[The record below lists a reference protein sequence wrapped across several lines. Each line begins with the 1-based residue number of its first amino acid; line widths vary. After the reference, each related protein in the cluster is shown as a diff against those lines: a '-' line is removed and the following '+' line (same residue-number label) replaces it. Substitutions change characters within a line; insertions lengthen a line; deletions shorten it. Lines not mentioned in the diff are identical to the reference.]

1 MEAYAAWVGIF
12 LCLSQS
18 AMLSGLNLACFSV
31 SRIQLEIEAAQNKED
46 AIKVL
51 GLRRDANFLL
61 TTILW
66 GNVGVNTLLAL
77 LSGSVLGGI
86 AAFLFSTVF
95 ITVFAE
101 IIPQAYF
108 SRNALKIASLLSPVV
123 RFYQFLLY
131 PVAKPTAM
139 ILDAWLGPEGVHY
152 VREEML
158 KQYILRSMG
167 MSGSEIGAF
176 EGKGA
181 ANFLALDSRRV
192 GDEGSILDP
201 NSIVRLSATGG
212 RLELPAPGTPGWNA
226 FIGQIQAS
234 ERRWVVLTDSADAPR
249 LLLDAD
255 RFLRAAFSSSES
267 DLDLRDYCV
276 EPVVTTN
283 PNDTLEKVL
292 GNAKV
297 PETDS
302 TERGIILLRGK
313 QKRIITHFDVLMSVI
328 TVIEGAFCKEFEG
341 ARSRLMF
348 SAPASVPALAGGGRK
363 SELGQIVVE
372 VGEEVGVIAAK
383 LGGVMILQRGG
394 QLVEH
399 FRELAGGL
407 VGEPGRV
414 VEDQGGFA
422 HGGISVGLI
431 RPVGGRRERVSRR
444 LRGRAAHRAG
454 GVAGGRR

>member
-108 SRNALKIASLLSPVV
+108 SRNALKVASLLSPVV

-167 MSGSEIGAF
+167 MSGSDIGAF

-212 RLELPAPGTPGWNA
+212 RLEFPAPGTPGWSA
-226 FIGQIQAS
+226 FIGQVQAS

-267 DLDLRDYCV
+267 NLDPRDCCV

-302 TERGIILLRGK
+302 TERGIILLWGK
-313 QKRIITHFDVLMSVI
+313 QKRIITHFDVL
-328 TVIEGAFCKEFEG
+328 K
-341 ARSRLMF
+341 RLF
-348 SAPASVPALAGGGRK
+348 
-363 SELGQIVVE
+363 Q
-372 VGEEVGVIAAK
+372 GVLPPI
-383 LGGVMILQRGG
+383 
-394 QLVEH
+394 
-399 FRELAGGL
+399 
-407 VGEPGRV
+407 P
-414 VEDQGGFA
+414 
-422 HGGISVGLI
+422 
-431 RPVGGRRERVSRR
+431 
-444 LRGRAAHRAG
+444 
-454 GVAGGRR
+454 